1 MYEFLAKLD
10 RRWVFLL
17 MFAAVALPILF
28 NVRFP
33 EEPSPMV
40 REVHN
45 AIEELPDG
53 SLVLM
58 AFDYDP
64 ASAGELQPMAAAFIR
79 HCAEKHHKMLFMTLW
94 SPGVP
99 LLNSNVKMLQN
110 EYPEYQVGRDFV
122 NFGFKPGLEGVIKVI
137 VNDLAAMFSTDVRG
151 KSLSEMPLTQN
162 IKNIQ
167 KVSMIVAVSAGSPG
181 AKEWVQYAATPYDIP
196 MVSGTTG
203 VQTPLLYPYIP
214 NQLAG
219 VLGGI
224 KAAAE
229 YEQTLLDRYDD
240 LKAKP
245 QAQEGMRR
253 MGPQLVAHMLIIL
266 LIVVGN
272 TVYFIGRKKGDVR

>member
-266 LIVVGN
+266 LILVGN